1 MAQGARTLLQS
12 SRASGLD
19 LGLITLAT
27 GSASVAE
34 TCAEATIALSSAPF
48 DGVTLITASGVVTM
62 RVVSRGSPPALDCGR
77 PVLPGPGGALEER
90 PSGPL
95 PL

>member
-19 LGLITLAT
+19 LGRITLAT

-34 TCAEATIALSSAPF
+34 TCAEATIAVSSVPF
-48 DGVTLITASGVVTM
+48 DGVGSSTVNGAVTM
-62 RVVSRGSPPALDCGR
+62 RVVPEVSASALD
-77 PVLPGPGGALEER
+77 
-90 PSGPL
+90 
-95 PL
+95 